1 MSAARI
7 VLVRHCDPAGGPS
20 AVLSLEDFYR
30 WELKESERPLSP
42 RGRLRAGDLARQ
54 MEALRPGIL
63 IASPVRRAAETA
75 EAISARVGLRPEVWP
90 ELSEIRFGRWDWA
103 RGLAARVP
111 APSHLWS
118 VWLRFLWLAG
128 GRAQGV
134 DPPSIVAER
143 AAEVAARLSELAEG
157 RTVVVVGH
165 GVAMAFLMAALTG
178 SGPPAA
184 TWVRFLL
191 RTGQYRIL
199 ERGVRGYR
207 EVGGGRGRAGGSGP
221 R

>member
-1 MSAARI
+1 M
-7 VLVRHCDPAGGPS
+7 LVRHCDPVGGPS

-30 WELKESERPLSP
+30 WEQIESERPLSA
-42 RGRLRAGDLARQ
+42 RGRVRAEDLARQ
-54 MEALRPGIL
+54 MEALRPDVL

-75 EAISARVGLRPEVWP
+75 EAVRARVGLCPQVWP
-90 ELSEIRFGRWDWA
+90 ELSEIRFGRWSWI
-103 RGLAARVP
+103 RGLARRVP
-111 APSHLWS
+111 APSH
-118 VWLRFLWLAG
+118 VWEIGLRFLWMAG
-128 GRAQGV
+128 GRVEGI
-134 DPPSIVAER
+134 DPPLVVAER
-143 AAEVAARLSELAEG
+143 AGEVAARLSELAEG

-178 SGPPAA
+178 SGPPSA

-199 ERGVRGYR
+199 ERGARGYR
-207 EVGGGRGRAGGSGP
+207 EVGGGRGRAGGSAL